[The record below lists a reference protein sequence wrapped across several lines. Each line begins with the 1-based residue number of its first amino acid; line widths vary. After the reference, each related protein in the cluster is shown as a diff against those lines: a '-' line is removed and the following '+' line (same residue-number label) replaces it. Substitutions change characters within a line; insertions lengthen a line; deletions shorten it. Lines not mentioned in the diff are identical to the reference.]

1 MATQI
6 LIGGEPY
13 VPGQSLSLAQMAAI
27 SASIQLG
34 NDTYSSAYSGTLNA
48 QAYAQ
53 YVAQGGQL
61 GFAAMLSATAQPQDS
76 AAQIVVEAADARDE
90 GAISQNPP
98 VPTSPVT
105 SIVGAE
111 TIANTVVTVANN
123 SFAAQGFSIGGLA
136 SRFVGTNNRLLTSG
150 LPANQ
155 SLSLSQSQA
164 TPPFSTVNNLL
175 PGGVGANT
183 ILGNE
188 FRASAASQPGQ
199 GAPNSDGIGTSAQD
213 IIRFAFQS
221 NTNQR
226 IPTQPNVLDQFASY
240 TYQLSWYLM
249 TDSQYN
255 DLIKSGNRNVGGW
268 SLLMQSGGAPVQ
280 TTGATA
286 ANNNLPIRNQFFP
299 LDYYMDD
306 LEIHTL
312 IPQGGTQMAHTATSI
327 KFKVT
332 EPNGVTLVSNLYS
345 AVSALYGYDNTG
357 DYDPAQNLLYKP
369 GQAPIS
375 IQPPNYLQAMYCLVI
390 RFYGYDA
397 QGNLQAPIMGT
408 NGSQQ
413 AIVQKIYPFQLVN
426 ITFTMAPGSNS
437 RGIEYHVECVPRG
450 QLAFAQARGTVPYN
464 FQLSGNTVKDLLI
477 GKPAQ
482 AGLVPKQDGRVTTTT
497 PPGNASTTIATVIT
511 AEQQITQFG
520 TFNAGNSL
528 TYSDTPGI
536 Y

>member
-1 MATQI
+1 MD
-6 LIGGEPY
+6 E
-13 VPGQSLSLAQMAAI
+13 LA
-27 SASIQLG
+27 G
-34 NDTYSSAYSGTLNA
+34 
-48 QAYAQ
+48 
-53 YVAQGGQL
+53 
-61 GFAAMLSATAQPQDS
+61 QPQDS

-111 TIANTVVTVANN
+111 TIANNSLAAQGFSIGGLASRFVGAETIANTVVTVANN
-123 SFAAQGFSIGGLA
+123 SLAAQGFSIGGLA

-188 FRASAASQPGQ
+188 FRASAASQPGSRASAASQPGQ

-286 ANNNLPIRNQFFP
+286 ANNSLPIRNQFFP

-332 EPNGVTLVSNLYS
+332 EPNGVTLISNLYS

-357 DYDPAQNLLYKP
+357 DYDPAQNLLYRP

-464 FQLSGNTVKDLLI
+464 FQLSGTTVKDLLI

-497 PPGNASTTIATVIT
+497 PPGNAITTIATVIT